1 MTASLAAAEFT
12 VLVVCTGNIC
22 RSPMG
27 ERQIRAGI
35 DAAIPAEAD
44 RFAVISAGTY
54 SGHRG
59 EPMQPGARQVLSER
73 GIPDHGFAATPLDD
87 SVVATADLV
96 LTAERSHRTVAVRMV
111 PMALSRTFTVIEFGR
126 LLDGATQDRSLQQS
140 RPLDPVDRAR
150 MLVEL
155 AAERRSAAPPPLP
168 PSSDDI
174 DDPYAQPVQAFRRTA
189 DEIDRAI
196 TGWIRMFSPAS

>member
-1 MTASLAAAEFT
+1 MTAPPSAAEFT

-35 DAAIPAEAD
+35 DAAIPAQAH

-59 EPMQPGARQVLSER
+59 EPMQPGARHVLSER
-73 GIPDHGFAATPLDD
+73 GIPDHGFAATPLDE
-87 SVVATADLV
+87 SVLASADLV
-96 LTAERSHRTVAVRMV
+96 LTAERSHRTVAVRML
-111 PMALSRTFTVIEFGR
+111 PMALPQTFTVIEFGR
-126 LLDGATQDRSLQQS
+126 LLDGASQDPMLQQS
-140 RPLDPVDRAR
+140 RPLDPVERAR

-155 AAERRSAAPPPLP
+155 AAERRSTAPPPVP

-174 DDPYAQPVQAFRRTA
+174 DDPYAQPVEAFRRTA

-196 TGWIRMFSPAS
+196 TGWIRMLRPAS